1 MKYIE
6 KKTKKLITIIIFIV
20 LFLLSLGFNAYWI
33 IRSYQEKRAI
43 KDIVNERID
52 PIINQAKEENEDI
65 NKRNEE
71 FTDNLH
77 RELENQSVQVRN
89 IDKEQRKQ
97 IMENIK
103 NSRNNILEDN
113 SYIPNIVNISP
124 INNEIESKSIEK
136 GQIESV
142 DEQITHTVIIED
154 KAYDIELANNLKD
167 SQEQTIFYMDRLTM
181 TTNHYLQ
188 IIQEKDELI
197 KNLTEQLEEAKK
209 DLTNDITER
218 NVNIELERFRKNFS
232 RFGIDL
238 YIMAGLPISD
248 WIENKGLNTNFLSYE
263 AGVGWNWLLINKFN
277 IRLMTGIEYR
287 SPTIEPKIG
296 LSVGYYFD

>member
-6 KKTKKLITIIIFIV
+6 RKTKKLITIIIFIV

-71 FTDNLH
+71 FTGNLH

-89 IDKEQRKQ
+89 IDEEQRKQ